1 MRLYK
6 NLFRII
12 GGQKG
17 KQEESDDDDELSNQ
31 GSDIDQKSS
40 DESIKDDNI
49 TESDDESKDKKI
61 GGKKYGNSIVIINLY
76 LINSFKKISLLV
88 IITLRRKIV
97 RFINGPRNLDIR
109 LKGKSNSKVLANK
122 CYRGH
127 IYLIMI
133 SKIHNK

>member
-1 MRLYK
+1 M
-6 NLFRII
+6 
-12 GGQKG
+12 
-17 KQEESDDDDELSNQ
+17 SNQ
-31 GSDIDQKSS
+31 GSDVDQKSS

-61 GGKKYGNSIVIINLY
+61 SGKKYGNSIVIILY
-76 LINSFKKISLLV
+76 LINSLKKFSLPV
-88 IITLRRKIV
+88 IIMHRRKIV
-97 RFINGPRNLDIR
+97 RFTNGPRNLDIR

-122 CYRGH
+122 CFQGL